1 MANTDLIL
9 WIRGELL
16 KRGWSQSELSRR
28 SGVSPS
34 HIGRFLSEERG
45 VSEESING
53 FARAFGVPPET
64 LFRIAGFLPPVS
76 KKTELINQIL
86 DLTTQLPEKDQQE
99 ILDYARMRV
108 QLLSEKR
115 GNNAAKLRTGEN
127 PARP

>member
-1 MANTDLIL
+1 MANSDLIL

-53 FARAFGVPPET
+53 FARAFKVPPED
-64 LFRIAGFLPPVS
+64 LYRIAGFLPPVPI
-76 KKTELINQIL
+76 KTELINQIL
-86 DLTTQLPEKDQQE
+86 ELTAGLPEKDQQE
-99 ILDYARMRV
+99 ILNYARMRA
-108 QLLSEKR
+108 QLAEER
-115 GNNAAKLRTGEN
+115 GRNEN
-127 PARP
+127 KPKARKVPSTT